1 MKQME
6 LSSVLAQV
14 LIAIVVF
21 GAMSVPLVAQPALAA
36 KPQAVTCGDTITQ
49 SVNLVADIGPCPV
62 AGIFVGAD
70 NITLN
75 CNGHTVKGSR
85 NADGIIMETALGDF
99 PNGVTIKNCQVTE
112 FNNGFL
118 LRGSHQTVQGNT
130 ATNNGVNGFEFS
142 GLSDSN
148 LQGNTATN
156 NEQFGFA
163 SEGSQNNKIQG
174 NTATNNEAGF
184 ALSRSFGNKLNDN
197 TAATNNGVGFGLD
210 SSDRHS
216 LSGNKADN
224 NVGQGFYI
232 GGSDGSHGTNLRSNI
247 ATNNGGDGFLIDVGS
262 VSNSLIENKADN
274 NVGFGYNEVASGG
287 VFPVFNT
294 YTNNSCN
301 GNGAGGSNPSGLCK
315 PQS

>member
-49 SVNLVADIGPCPV
+49 SLNLVADIGPCPE
-62 AGIFVGAD
+62 AGIIIGAD

-75 CNGHTVKGSR
+75 CNGHTVRGSGTS
-85 NADGIIMETALGDF
+85 AGISTVGFEIIAI
-99 PNGVTIKNCQVTE
+99 GVTIKNCQVTE
-112 FNNGFL
+112 FSDGFVIV
-118 LRGSHQTVQGNT
+118 GSHQTVQDNR
-130 ATNNGVNGFEFS
+130 ATDNSRAGFEFS
-142 GLSDSN
+142 GLGDSN
-148 LQGNTATN
+148 LQGNTATD
-156 NEQFGFA
+156 NELFGFI
-163 SEGSQNNKIQG
+163 SDGSQNNKIQG
-174 NTATNNEAGF
+174 NTATDNGAGF

-197 TAATNNGVGFGLD
+197 TAATNNGVGFGLAEAN
-210 SSDRHS
+210 RHS

-224 NVGQGFYI
+224 NVGDGFSI
-232 GGSDGSHGTNLRSNI
+232 GGSDGSFGTNLRSNI
-247 ATNNGGDGFLIDVGS
+247 ATNNGGDGFIIEAGS
-262 VSNSLIENKADN
+262 IKNSLIENKADN

-287 VFPVFNT
+287 AFPVQNT